1 MARFTADNETVAHEI
16 IARYPRARSAI
27 IPLLHLAQEQDGYV
41 TDEAMVHI
49 GELVGATP
57 AEILGTC
64 SFYEM
69 FKRHEV
75 GKYVVNVCT
84 NISCQ
89 LLGGEDLLAAFEAEL
104 GVDSGSTTADKMFT
118 VEDVECIAAC
128 TEAPACQIN
137 YRYFHGLD
145 PAEVPALVRDLR
157 EGAYSDKI
165 PQHGVLAF
173 ERQHLPA
180 ASVAAIRPPEQA
192 VQPEWFARRQ
202 APAPAAEGAK

>member
-1 MARFTADNETVAHEI
+1 MARFTPTTRRSRTRSSPAT
-16 IARYPRARSAI
+16 RGPSRPPSRCCTSPRSR
-27 IPLLHLAQEQDGYV
+27 
-41 TDEAMVHI
+41 T
-49 GELVGATP
+49 ATSPTTPWSTSPNSSGHP
-57 AEILGTC
+57 AEVLGTC

-75 GKYVVNVCT
+75 GKYLVNVCT

-89 LLGGEDLLAAFEAEL
+89 LHGRRGAARHAEPSWASRPAAPPPTDVHHRGRRVHRRLHRGPRLPGQLPLLPRA
-104 GVDSGSTTADKMFT
+104 
-118 VEDVECIAAC
+118 
-128 TEAPACQIN
+128 
-137 YRYFHGLD
+137 H

>member
-1 MARFTADNETVAHEI
+1 MPRFTPANEAIALEI

-49 GELVGATP
+49 GELVGATS

-75 GKYVVNVCT
+75 GKFVVNVCT

-89 LLGGEDLLAAFEAEL
+89 LLGGEDLLHAFENEL
-104 GVDSGSTTADKMFT
+104 GIESGSTTADKMFT

-137 YRYFHGLD
+137 YRYFHQLD
-145 PAEVPALVRDLR
+145 PADVPALVRDLR
-157 EGAYSDKI
+157 DGLYSDRI
-165 PQHGVLAF
+165 PDHGVLAF
-173 ERQHLPA
+173 ERQHLPE
-180 ASVAAIRPPEQA
+180 ASVAAIRPPEAA
-192 VQPEWFARRQ
+192 VQPSWFARRQ
-202 APAPAAEGAK
+202 PPAPATEGAR